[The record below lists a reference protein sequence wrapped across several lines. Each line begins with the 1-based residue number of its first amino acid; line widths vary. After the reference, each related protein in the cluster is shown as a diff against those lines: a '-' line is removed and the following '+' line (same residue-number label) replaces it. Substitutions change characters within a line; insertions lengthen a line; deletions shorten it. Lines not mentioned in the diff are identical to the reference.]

1 MNKEIRNG
9 KVGVLV
15 SYGYGAGFYTWGA
28 PAEAIFSPTLI
39 NLIENNKY
47 EEAVQFI
54 TETWPDVY
62 TGGVTDL
69 SVEWVPEGAKFI
81 INEYD
86 GAESLEL
93 MDEMNWL
100 IA

>member
-1 MNKEIRNG
+1 MNKVIRNG

-15 SYGYGAGFYTWGA
+15 SYGFGAGFHTWGA
-28 PAEAIFSPTLI
+28 PVEAIFSPTLVD
-39 NLIENNKY
+39 LIENHKY
-47 EEAVQFI
+47 EEAEQFV

-62 TGGVTDL
+62 AGGVGDL

-86 GAESLEL
+86 GAESLVL